1 MLEQESLFLVKL
13 VSAGLR
19 GRTVEG
25 ITIPFDAWN
34 HIYDLARSQA
44 VLPLAFAGI
53 ASIRTQIP
61 ADLFAKWRGAVL
73 RSVVRNEKIMLAQD
87 ILLQWMNEEEL
98 PCVILKGS
106 SLSICYPKP
115 EVRQLG
121 DIDVLVWPQDME
133 KASDILRAHGYKEL
147 EADHPFHLHFRGV
160 GGIIELHHAV
170 STFPNTSGGREA
182 KRVMQECLNHTQ
194 VSVLDGHEFPVL
206 MDEYQALSLLLHM
219 ERHMVESGIGL
230 RQLCDWAVFVNHVKT
245 DYFTGVVLPLLE
257 RCGMAQ
263 FAKVLTK
270 TCVRFLDLDA
280 EYVPWCMDVED
291 SIADA
296 MMEEILRA
304 GNFGRAVGDDDASRL
319 FVEGDSTKTPV
330 RNLLKTLNVSA
341 RRDFPITKKAP
352 VLLPVFW
359 IYLPIRYWIRS
370 LMGLRPRKSIRKTV
384 STAQKRKQLYDDLH
398 LFEIQ

>member
-1 MLEQESLFLVKL
+1 MNQLERQLLKLLSNSIWNKQLTESCFEIDKNDYLQIC
-13 VSAGLR
+13 
-19 GRTVEG
+19 T
-25 ITIPFDAWN
+25 
-34 HIYDLARSQA
+34 LAETQS
-44 VLPLAFAGI
+44 VLPFVLYDIAFCDIHGKTLRNKLI
-53 ASIRTQIP
+53 ATVI
-61 ADLFAKWRGAVL
+61 
-73 RSVVRNEKIMLAQD
+73 RNEQLMSLQD
-87 ILLQWMNEEEL
+87 ALMQWFSEAEL

-170 STFPNTSGGREA
+170 STFPNTSGGCEA

-280 EYVPWCMDVED
+280 EHVSWCMDVED
-291 SIADA
+291 SLADA
-296 MMEEILRA
+296 MMEEILRT
-304 GNFGRAVGDDDASRL
+304 GNFGRAADENESSSFLVD
-319 FVEGDSTKTPV
+319 GDSSKTAIHV
-330 RNLLKTLNVSA
+330 LLQRLNASA